1 MDKEFVFLAPLSA
14 LIGIIFDPILA
25 CAGIMMVLTLSALL
39 YCSQAKEEKKA
50 LEDKIEELK
59 ASQARALE
67 DKVEELK
74 ASQAREERKALEDKV
89 EELKAKLERMALAK
103 IQSETERVLL
113 QYYAMERGGFL
124 RRRIKS
130 SSDIGG
136 LAG

>member
-1 MDKEFVFLAPLSA
+1 MYLVVIVSRLEKRGIIMDKEFVFLAPLSA

-50 LEDKIEELK
+50 LEAKL
-59 ASQARALE
+59 
-67 DKVEELK
+67 
-74 ASQAREERKALEDKV
+74 
-89 EELKAKLERMALAK
+89 EELKAKLEHMALAK

-113 QYYAMERGGFL
+113 QYYAMERGGGLL

-130 SSDIGG
+130 SSDVSAASG

>member
-14 LIGIIFDPILA
+14 LIGMIVADPSLA
-25 CAGIMMVLTLSALL
+25 CATASLTLLILL
-39 YCSQAKEEKKA
+39 YCRQDDALALAREERKA
-50 LEDKIEELK
+50 LE
-59 ASQARALE
+59 
-67 DKVEELK
+67 
-74 ASQAREERKALEDKV
+74 QAREERKALEDKV
-89 EELKAKLERMALAK
+89 EELKAKLEHMALAK

>member
-1 MDKEFVFLAPLSA
+1 MVIVSRLEKRGIIMDKEFVFLAPLSA

-50 LEDKIEELK
+50 LEAKL
-59 ASQARALE
+59 
-67 DKVEELK
+67 
-74 ASQAREERKALEDKV
+74 
-89 EELKAKLERMALAK
+89 EELKAKLEHMALAK

-113 QYYAMERGGFL
+113 QYYAMERGGGLL

-130 SSDIGG
+130 SSDVSAASG

>member
-1 MDKEFVFLAPLSA
+1 MDKEFLFLAPLSA
-14 LIGIIFDPILA
+14 LIGMIVADPALA
-25 CAGIMMVLTLSALL
+25 CATASLTLLILL
-39 YCSQAKEEKKA
+39 YCRQDDALALAREERKA
-50 LEDKIEELK
+50 LE
-59 ASQARALE
+59 QAREERKAL
-67 DKVEELK
+67 K
-74 ASQAREERKALEDKV
+74 QAREERKALEDKV
-89 EELKAKLERMALAK
+89 EELKAKLEHMALAK

>member
-39 YCSQAKEEKKA
+39 YCSPAKEEKKA
-50 LEDKIEELK
+50 LEDKV
-59 ASQARALE
+59 QTLE
-67 DKVEELK
+67 AKL
-74 ASQAREERKALEDKV
+74 
-89 EELKAKLERMALAK
+89 EELKAKLEHMALAK

-113 QYYAMERGGFL
+113 QYYAMERGGGLL

-130 SSDIGG
+130 SSDVSAASG
-136 LAG
+136 LVG